1 MTIHLKEGDTRP
13 PITAFL
19 RDENGNAV
27 NLSGGS
33 VAFSMGEGASR
44 VSGAA
49 CTVLDPAAGAVQ
61 YSWDVADTF
70 VPGRFDGEFQVTYSN
85 GKKETFPRR
94 GYFGLQID
102 PREAAPG
109 ALLDLAIASMDARHA
124 LVLAAFGQSTSDRF
138 LDLNGD
144 GFVLGADI
152 SLATAA
158 QTNMDNLKAGVD
170 AEVVA
175 FRSVPDEIRA
185 MIAGTETPVPVKTV
199 AGQALLIDIDGSGAI
214 DNTDLLYAE
223 AIARHGT

>member
-1 MTIHLKEGDTRP
+1 M
-13 PITAFL
+13 AFL
-19 RDENGNAV
+19 RDEDGNAV

-33 VAFSMGEGASR
+33 VAFSMGEDASR

-49 CTVLDPAAGAVQ
+49 CTVIDPAAGAIQ
-61 YSWDVADTF
+61 YNWDVADTF

-85 GKKETFPRR
+85 GKTETFPRR
-94 GYFGLQID
+94 GYFEVQIG

-109 ALLDLAIASMDARHA
+109 ALLDLAIASIDARHA
-124 LVLAAFGQSTSDRF
+124 ILVAAFGQSTSDRF
-138 LDLNGD
+138 LDINGD
-144 GFVLGADI
+144 GFVTGIDI

-158 QTNMDNLKAGVD
+158 QTNMDNLKAGVS

-175 FRSVPDEIRA
+175 FRSVPDVIRT
-185 MIAGTETPVPVKTV
+185 MIAGTETPVPVKIV
-199 AGQALLIDIDGSGAI
+199 AGESFLIDIDGSGAI